1 MTAIIKLVDTLM
13 LRKLISLSIVCF
25 ALPVT
30 ADSAKETLEQSFS
43 EVEPRV
49 IAWRRDIHANPELS
63 NREFKTAEKVAALM
77 RDLDF
82 DEVKTGIAHTGVV
95 GTLVG
100 GLPGPTVALRADMD
114 GLPVLEQT
122 GLPYASKAKGEYN
135 GEEVPVMHAC
145 GHDMHVAMLMG
156 AAEVLANNRDK
167 LAGTV
172 KFIFQPAEEGAP
184 AGERGG
190 AELMIEEGVLDGHN
204 APEAILGLHVWPVP
218 LGTLNYRAGSFMAGA
233 ESLNITV
240 SGVQTHG
247 SSPWRGVDPIF
258 VSGQI
263 MTALQAIPSRYLDIT
278 KGPAVITI
286 GSIHGGVRGNIIP
299 DEVKM
304 MGTIRTFDA
313 GEREVLHKK
322 LRQTVQGIADAAGA
336 EVDVEIGSYYPITS
350 NDPTLLRKMTP
361 TLQWAAGAD
370 MVVEHPLI
378 TGAEDF
384 SFFEQRIPGLFL
396 MLGVNDPGVPAGG
409 SPANHSPFFSP
420 NEDALMVG
428 VRALVGF
435 AMDYAEVHQAGG

>member
-1 MTAIIKLVDTLM
+1 M
-13 LRKLISLSIVCF
+13 LRKLLCF
-25 ALPVT
+25 IALGLVLPVHAEDT
-30 ADSAKETLEQSFS
+30 KSSLESSFVD
-43 EVEPRV
+43 VEPKV

-63 NREFKTAEKVAALM
+63 NREFKTAEKVAAHL
-77 RDLDF
+77 RALEF
-82 DEVKTGIAHTGVV
+82 DEVKTGIAYTGVV

-122 GLPYASKAKGEYN
+122 GLPFASKAKGEYL

-156 AAEVLANNRDK
+156 AAEVLAQNRDK

-172 KFIFQPAEEGAP
+172 RFIFQPAEEGAP
-184 AGERGG
+184 PGERGG
-190 AELMIEEGVLDGHN
+190 AELMIEEGVLDGPN
-204 APEAILGLHVWPVP
+204 APEAILGLHVWPTP

-240 SGVQTHG
+240 KGVQTHG

-336 EVDVEIGSYYPITS
+336 EVEVDIGYYYPITS
-350 NDPTLLRKMTP
+350 NDPALLRKMTP
-361 TLQWAAGAD
+361 TLNWAAGD
-370 MVVEHPLI
+370 DKVVEHPLI

-384 SFFEQRIPGLFL
+384 SFYEQRIPGLFL
-396 MLGVNDPGVPAGG
+396 MLGVNDPGVAAGE

-420 NEDALMVG
+420 NEDALIIG

-435 AMDYAEVHQAGG
+435 AMDYAGVKRADE